1 MADMTE
7 TLLSEAIVELKKGNQ
22 LREMGNRD
30 PSLPSS
36 IKQNLGEILNASRL
50 AGQSEKFQEQ
60 TGITK
65 TDDAVGDL
73 EKSNQSV
80 LGKILEVV
88 TNIATGQP
96 TQSQQQSQAKRGL
109 AQANKLDKLFSN
121 VLNLKVDLKKFTGA
135 AKDFFSKGIGGKL
148 SFLGLLTGFIFLLDS
163 PVFPKL
169 LGLIDDFIKV
179 VLKVN
184 KFLKTYI
191 TDNINRIFE
200 VFGLE
205 GVGDGI
211 ASVLVVLGG
220 FFLLTRPIKTITF
233 ALKLLGSTIFDV
245 YDMLSPSG
253 PNIPAEKGRKRRGRK
268 SLRRR
273 LKRFTRANR
282 TGLRRVAGLG
292 RGIVAGAKF
301 IPFAGAIVTAGV
313 GIFDGVKAGLEE
325 AKNETATKGSII
337 REGISGALSVLT
349 FGLVSQEGISGGLQ
363 KLGNQIESGFNTAK
377 EGLNNMV
384 TNFKDAIPTQEEVKE
399 KIAGLGQT
407 AKTKL
412 TELGD
417 TMLGLK
423 DDLISKFEGITGI
436 ELPSFEDV
444 STKIKNFGKDLKE
457 RVLSFIPSKEKIK
470 EFGGKV
476 LEFTKNLVKDK
487 SDQETVDIAVANAL
501 AKHFETEHTRNSQME
516 QNALNKMEGGQT
528 TVVNQTTVDAS
539 NNSKMESVQHNMK
552 QISHTDPTQL
562 AVANAQ

>member
-22 LREMGNRD
+22 LREIGNRD
-30 PSLPSS
+30 PNLPSS
-36 IKQNLGEILNASRL
+36 IKQNLGEIINASRL
-50 AGQSEKFQEQ
+50 AGQNEKFQER

-65 TDDAVGDL
+65 TDDAVENL

-80 LGKILEVV
+80 LSKILDVV

-96 TQSQQQSQAKRGL
+96 TQSQQQSEAKRGL
-109 AQANKLDKLFSN
+109 AQANRLDKLFSN
-121 VLNLKVDLKKFTGA
+121 VLNLKVDLKKFTGD

-245 YDMLSPSG
+245 LDMLGSSG
-253 PNIPAEKGRKRRGRK
+253 GLGQKGRKRRGRK

-301 IPFAGAIVTAGV
+301 LPFAGAIVSAGV

-337 REGISGALSVLT
+337 RESISGVLSGLT

-377 EGLNNMV
+377 EGLNNIV

-399 KIAGLGQT
+399 KISGLGQT
-407 AKTKL
+407 AKSKL

-417 TMLGLK
+417 TMSSLK

-457 RVLSFIPSKEKIK
+457 RVLSFIPSREKIK

-476 LEFTKNLVKDK
+476 LQFTKNLLKDK

-516 QNALNKMEGGQT
+516 QNALNKVESGQT